1 MSKKISRIVG
11 AVMLIGAII
20 FLVFALKH
28 PEASWNFPN
37 YIAYILYALYIII
50 MIILFIAPFGRK
62 KSVPPQK
69 NGK

>member
-11 AVMLIGAII
+11 AVMLIGAIA
-20 FLVFALKH
+20 FVVFALNH
-28 PEASWNFPN
+28 PETSWSFPN
-37 YIAYILYALYIII
+37 YIAYILYALYILV

-62 KSVPPQK
+62 KSVPPKK